1 MGLNATLSAEQP
13 PKVTFCGAAQAV
25 SGSMHLLEWGE
36 YRFLLDC
43 GLARGPRED
52 SRRRNWSF
60 CFDPSTIA
68 AVFLSH
74 AHVDH
79 CGNLPNLVRQGFTGP
94 IFCTPATRDL
104 IEVMLVDSARIHEN
118 ENATPADAR
127 NPRSGQFLFD
137 YEDVDRVIEM
147 CVGVNY
153 LKPVDIKPDVAVR
166 FIDSG
171 HILGS
176 AMIEFRGRI
185 NSRVYSIVF
194 TGDLGRRGVPYV
206 AEPSQVPA
214 ADLIICESTYGG
226 KTHDSL
232 GAMSARM
239 SAIVTST
246 LERGGKVLI
255 PAFSLGRTH
264 LVLYYLRLWMAKG
277 LLPRLPIYVDSPL
290 AQKIDKVFHKY
301 KDSLLPEFDEI
312 PCEWLESEEDAQRR
326 STQREQCIIVASGGM
341 CEGGRIVQHLKHHI
355 DDPRSTIVLVS
366 YQAPDSL
373 GAQLLSP
380 IPTVKFHGKT
390 WNKWIEVAEVKGFS
404 GHADKDDFEW
414 LLRGAAGGTGQVR
427 LVHGEPR
434 SLLALEHQL
443 RQMGFAD
450 VRAPNPMESVTL
462 KSMALF

>member
-1 MGLNATLSAEQP
+1 MSLNAVIHSKKP

-25 SGSMHLLEWGE
+25 SGSMHFLEFGE

-43 GLARGPRED
+43 GLVRGGREE
-52 SRRRNWSF
+52 SRRRNWNFS
-60 CFDPSTIA
+60 FDPSAID

-79 CGNLPNLVRQGFTGP
+79 CGNLPNLVRQGFSGP
-94 IFCTPATRDL
+94 IYCTPATRDL
-104 IEVMLVDSARIHEN
+104 IEVMLEDSARIHEN
-118 ENATPADAR
+118 ENAVLADAR
-127 NPRSGQFLFD
+127 DPRSGQFLFD
-137 YEDVDRVIEM
+137 YEDVERVMEL
-147 CVGVNY
+147 CVAINY
-153 LKPVDIKPDVAVR
+153 LQPTDVNPDVQIR
-166 FIDSG
+166 FINAG

-176 AMIEFRGRI
+176 AMVEFKGRMD
-185 NSRVYSIVF
+185 SRDYSIVF

-214 ADLIICESTYGG
+214 ADLVICESTYGG

-232 GAMSARM
+232 EAMSAKM
-239 SAIVTST
+239 STIVTST

-277 LLPRLPIYVDSPL
+277 LLPRIPIYVDSPL
-290 AQKIDKVFHKY
+290 AQKIDQVFQKY
-301 KDSLLPEFDEI
+301 NDHLLPEMEEI
-312 PCEWLESEEDAQRR
+312 PCEWLKSEDDAWQK
-326 STQREQCIIVASGGM
+326 STQRDQCIIVASGGM
-341 CEGGRIVQHLKHHI
+341 CEGGRIVQHLKYHI

-366 YQAPDSL
+366 YQAPDSI

-380 IPTVKFHGKT
+380 VPTIRFHGKT
-390 WNKWIEVAEVKGFS
+390 WNKWIDVAEVKGFS

-414 LLRGAAGGTGQVR
+414 LLQGAVSGTRQVR
-427 LVHGEPR
+427 LVHGEPW
-434 SLLALEHQL
+434 SLFALEKQL

-450 VRAPNPMESVTL
+450 VRAPNPMETIMLSNER
-462 KSMALF
+462 

>member
-1 MGLNATLSAEQP
+1 MSFNAGINSKKP

-25 SGSMHLLEWGE
+25 SGSMHFLEFGE

-43 GLARGPRED
+43 GLVRGRRED
-52 SRRRNWSF
+52 SRRRNWNF
-60 CFDPSTIA
+60 GFDPSTID

-79 CGNLPNLVRQGFTGP
+79 CGNLPNLVRQGFRGP
-94 IFCTPATRDL
+94 IYCTPATRDL
-104 IEVMLVDSARIHEN
+104 IEVMLEDSARIHEI
-118 ENATPADAR
+118 ENAVLADAR
-127 NPRSGQFLFD
+127 DPRSGQFLFD
-137 YEDVDRVIEM
+137 YEDVERVMEL
-147 CVGVNY
+147 CVGIQY
-153 LKPVDIKPDVAVR
+153 GESTDINPEVQIR
-166 FIDSG
+166 FINAG

-176 AMIEFRGRI
+176 AMVEFKGRMD
-185 NSRVYSIVF
+185 SRDYSIVF

-232 GAMSARM
+232 GAMSAKM
-239 SAIVTST
+239 STIVAST

-277 LLPRLPIYVDSPL
+277 LLPRIPIYVDSPL
-290 AQKIDKVFHKY
+290 AQKIDQVFQKY
-301 KDSLLPEFDEI
+301 HDHLLPEMEEI
-312 PCEWLESEEDAQRR
+312 PCEWLESEDDAWQR
-326 STQREQCIIVASGGM
+326 STQRDQCIIIASGGM
-341 CEGGRIVQHLKHHI
+341 CEGGRIVQHLKYHI

-366 YQAPDSL
+366 YQAPDSI

-380 IPTVKFHGKT
+380 VPTIRFHGKT
-390 WNKWIEVAEVKGFS
+390 CNKWIDVAEVKGFS

-414 LLRGAAGGTGQVR
+414 LLQGAVAGTRQVR
-427 LVHGEPR
+427 LVHGEPD
-434 SLLALEHQL
+434 SLFALEKQL

-450 VRAPNPMESVTL
+450 VRAPNPMDTV
-462 KSMALF
+462 AL